1 MWGTHV
7 SFICFFWESR
17 RIGLP
22 TLINRFST
30 VVASIALG
38 VLITLIAPAGVL
50 KAQQTTFPDCAANL
64 PQAELDR
71 RIDDLIQKMTPA
83 ERIAQLQDRAPGIQ
97 RLGIPAYNWWNEG
110 LHGIARN
117 GYATVFPQAIGL
129 AATWDPALLER
140 VGDVVST
147 EARAKFNS
155 NQNADSQR
163 YAGVTIWSPNINIFR
178 DPRWGRGQE
187 TYGEDPYLTGLMGS
201 NFVRGIQG
209 ERADVPASFYRKA
222 DATPKHFAVHSGPE
236 SIRDGFNS
244 VVSQHDI
251 ADTYTPAFRALAGAN
266 GAKAAALM
274 CSYNAINGI
283 PACANPLLQNRLR
296 DAWGFNGYV
305 VSDCDAVD
313 EITDY
318 HHYTKDQA
326 HGVALGL
333 KAGTDL
339 DCGNSYAHLQES
351 LDQKLVTI
359 DDIDRS
365 LHRLML
371 ERLRLGMLQPA
382 SCSPWMKI
390 GPDEVDTPQA
400 RSLALKVAEES
411 MVLLKND
418 DHLLPMNFAGKRI
431 AVIGPTGNL
440 LEEIEANYHGTVRNP
455 ERLAEGFARA
465 LNAMPRRAQVMY
477 AQGSMLAEGVSI
489 PVPPTALRTGKG
501 SDAAGGLMGEFF
513 ANPDLKPDLN
523 GKPVTTRIDGSIDY
537 DLDRVAPV
545 EGLPERYSAR
555 WTGYLKPPA
564 AGKYRLK
571 VAIERCWDCKI
582 HDAYRLVVDDKTVL
596 EDDGAGSKQ
605 ENADGVAKPDKAN
618 GVTFD
623 WADTKAHAVTLELR
637 HTGDD
642 EGIRLDWEAPAE
654 AQLAEAVAAAKKADM
669 VVAMV
674 GLSPDLEGEA
684 LQIKVPG
691 FDGGDRVTLG
701 LPEPQK
707 KLLTELGKL
716 GKPMVIVLTSGS
728 AVALGKEADGAKA
741 VIETWYP
748 GEAGGAALARLLSGE
763 VSPSGRMPVTV
774 YRSEADLPA
783 FTDYSMAHRTYRYFD
798 GPVEYPFGF
807 GLGYSQFTYA
817 APKLSVS
824 QLQAGESL
832 QVRATVTNSGTR
844 EADEVAELYLI
855 PATGAGGPRLTLQ
868 GIDRLHLKAGESAD
882 ATFVLTPRQL
892 SFVDADG
899 KRAIR
904 AGRYRIVVGGAQP
917 ASLDSGGAELEIS
930 GEKSLEP

>member
-1 MWGTHV
+1 VLALAGA
-7 SFICFFWESR
+7 I
-17 RIGLP
+17 
-22 TLINRFST
+22 
-30 VVASIALG
+30 VVAPAL
-38 VLITLIAPAGVL
+38 
-50 KAQQTTFPDCAANL
+50 AQETTFPDCAAKV
-64 PQAELDR
+64 PAAELDR
-71 RIDDLIQKMTPA
+71 QIDDLISKMTPA
-83 ERIAQLQDRAPGIQ
+83 ERIAQLQDRAPGIA

-129 AATWDPALLER
+129 AATFDPGLMGK

-147 EARAKFNS
+147 EARAKFNAH
-155 NQNADSQR
+155 QNSDSLR
-163 YAGVTIWSPNINIFR
+163 YAGLTIWSPNVNIFR

-201 NFVRGIQG
+201 NFVRGIQA
-209 ERADVPASFYRKA
+209 EKEATPVAFYRKA

-244 VVSQHDI
+244 VVSQHDL
-251 ADTYTPAFRALAGAN
+251 ADTYTPQFRALAGGE
-266 GAKAAALM
+266 GARAAALM
-274 CSYNAINGI
+274 CSYNAINGV
-283 PACANPLLQNRLR
+283 PACANPLLEERLR
-296 DAWGFNGYV
+296 GQWGFGGYV

-318 HHYTKDQA
+318 LHYTKDQA
-326 HGVALGL
+326 HGVALAL
-333 KAGTDL
+333 KAGMDL

-351 LDQKLVTI
+351 LDQKLVSI

-382 SCSPWMKI
+382 YCSPWNRI
-390 GPDEVDTPQA
+390 EATEVDTA
-400 RSLALKVAEES
+400 EDRALALKVAEES
-411 MVLLKND
+411 MVLLKNEGN
-418 DHLLPMNFAGKRI
+418 LLPFDFAGKRV

-455 ERLAEGFARA
+455 ERLAEGFAKA
-465 LNAMPRRAQVMY
+465 LNALPKRVQVAY

-489 PVPPTALRTGKG
+489 PVPPTALRPDKK
-501 SDAAGGLMGEFF
+501 SEAGGLMAEYF
-513 ANPDLKPDLN
+513 ANVDLS
-523 GKPVTTRIDGSIDY
+523 GKPLPTRLDGTIDF
-537 DLDRVAPV
+537 DLDRVTLA

-555 WTGYLKPPA
+555 WTGFLKPPA

-571 VAIERCWDCKI
+571 VAIERCWDCTK
-582 HDAYRLVVDDKTVL
+582 HDAYRLIVDGQTVL
-596 EDDGAGSKQ
+596 EDDGSGKHPG
-605 ENADGVAKPDKAN
+605 ADGVAKADTAN
-618 GVTFD
+618 GVSFD
-623 WADTKAHAVTLELR
+623 WENDKAHAVTLEFK

-642 EGIRLDWEAPAE
+642 EGIGLDWEAPAE
-654 AQLAEAVAAAKKADM
+654 AQLAEAIKAAKKADV

-701 LPEPQK
+701 LPDPQK

-728 AVALGKEADGAKA
+728 AVALGEEAAGAKA
-741 VIETWYP
+741 ILETWYP
-748 GEAGGAALARLLSGE
+748 GEAGGAALARLLSGA
-763 VSPSGRMPVTV
+763 VSPSGRLPVTV
-774 YRSEADLPA
+774 YRSAADLPA

-807 GLGYSQFTYA
+807 GLSYSQFSYA
-817 APKLSVS
+817 APKLSAHE
-824 QLQAGESL
+824 LKAGDSL
-832 QVRATVTNSGTR
+832 EVRAMVTNSGMR

-855 PATGAGGPRLTLQ
+855 PPAGVGGPRLTLQ
-868 GIDRLHLKAGESAD
+868 GIDRLHLKAGESAE
-882 ATFVLTPRQL
+882 AAFTLTPRQL
-892 SFVDADG
+892 SLVDADG

-904 AGRYRIVVGGAQP
+904 AGHYRIFVGGAQP
-917 ASLDSGGAELEIS
+917 AVTTSGLHAGSAEFEIA
-930 GEKSLEP
+930 GDKTLEP